1 MFYGQVKIWVGPLD
15 GDIEERVGGRNKGAL
30 REWNGKLVKNSG
42 PDSVEAR
49 QGGLTTVGLWMA
61 MMMAVLL

>member
-1 MFYGQVKIWVGPLD
+1 MD